1 MAKISLTEIVKTKT
15 LLRVKVDSIN
25 NCTWKKK
32 KECNVEHREY
42 SLYIIYKNI
51 KILFCTPGTS
61 ICKLYFIKK

>member
-32 KECNVEHREY
+32 KKDVM
-42 SLYIIYKNI
+42 
-51 KILFCTPGTS
+51 
-61 ICKLYFIKK
+61 